1 MPEPGKGASG
11 PEEGLY
17 ARRLKRG
24 LDLAGAA
31 LMLVLLAPLLL
42 GTAFA
47 VALAFGRPVLFRQ
60 CRAGWRGQVFTILK
74 LRSMRD
80 PAWPGE
86 PDSARL
92 TRFGRC
98 LRASGLDELP
108 QLVNILRGEMSLVGP
123 RPLPPAYT
131 PLYTARQARR
141 LAVRPGLLGPVT
153 ARGRNALPWGERLEW
168 DAHYVA
174 RVTLAG
180 DIAIILASLTLLLRG
195 RGATAPGH
203 ASSPAFTG
211 ACLGTPPTGPSA
223 PPVAGAESMA
233 PR

>member
-1 MPEPGKGASG
+1 MPEPGL
-11 PEEGLY
+11 EGFY
-17 ARRLKRG
+17 ALRVKRA

-31 LMLVLLAPLLL
+31 LLLALLWPLLL
-42 GTAFA
+42 GTALA
-47 VALAFGRPVLFRQ
+47 TALAFGRPVLFRQ
-60 CRAGWRGQVFTILK
+60 ERAGWRGRGFTILK

-92 TRFGRC
+92 TGFGRR

-108 QLVNILRGEMSLVGP
+108 QLVNILRGEMSLVAP

-131 PLYTARQARR
+131 PLYTARQASR

-153 ARGRNALPWGERLEW
+153 ARGRNALPWEERLEW
-168 DAHYVA
+168 DARYVA

-180 DIAIILASLTLLLRG
+180 DIAIILASLALLLRG

-203 ASSPAFTG
+203 ASSPGFTG
-211 ACLGTPPTGPSA
+211 ITPAGQDVPPAAA
-223 PPVAGAESMA
+223 PEAGDAA

>member
-1 MPEPGKGASG
+1 MSEPG
-11 PEEGLY
+11 EGFY

-31 LMLVLLAPLLL
+31 LLLALLWPLLL
-42 GTAFA
+42 GTALA

-60 CRAGWRGQVFTILK
+60 SRAGWRGRSFTILK

-86 PDSARL
+86 PDSVRL
-92 TRFGRC
+92 TGFGRR

-108 QLVNILRGEMSLVGP
+108 QLANILRGEMSLVGP

-131 PLYTARQARR
+131 PLYTARQAGR

-153 ARGRNALPWGERLEW
+153 ARGRNALPWEERLEW
-168 DAHYVA
+168 DARYVA

-180 DIAIILASLTLLLRG
+180 DVAIVLASLALLLRG

-203 ASSPAFTG
+203 ATSPGFTG
-211 ACLGTPPTGPSA
+211 TAPASQSTAADAGGTPSC
-223 PPVAGAESMA
+223 
-233 PR
+233 

>member
-1 MPEPGKGASG
+1 M
-11 PEEGLY
+11 EGFY
-17 ARRLKRG
+17 ARRVKRA

-31 LMLVLLAPLLL
+31 LLLALLWPLLL
-42 GTAFA
+42 GTALA
-47 VALAFGRPVLFRQ
+47 TALAFGRPVLFRQ
-60 CRAGWRGQVFTILK
+60 ERAGWRGRGFTILK

-92 TRFGRC
+92 TGFGRR

-131 PLYTARQARR
+131 PLYTARQASR

-153 ARGRNALPWGERLEW
+153 ARGRNALPWEERLEW
-168 DAHYVA
+168 DARYVA

-180 DIAIILASLTLLLRG
+180 DIAIILASLALLLRG
-195 RGATAPGH
+195 QGATAPGH
-203 ASSPAFTG
+203 ASSPGFTG
-211 ACLGTPPTGPSA
+211 TTPAGQDAPSA
-223 PPVAGAESMA
+223 AAPEARGAA